1 MNYPSLTA
9 TFWMS
14 LFFGPL
20 GFMSADRAAQEAHAR
35 GLPTAR
41 YWICF
46 VMAWVIGPVLMLA
59 IYFGVPAIAER
70 YDGVLVANRA
80 HICMA
85 ARPPVCTAEPTRV
98 HRRTR
103 SSRSGAALIVLP
115 VLFPAPPEAANSKP
129 DKPSPGEVP
138 GPSHD

>member
-1 MNYPSLTA
+1 MNYPSLTV

-70 YDGVLVANRA
+70 YDGGAGGQSCPYLYGSE
-80 HICMA
+80 A
-85 ARPPVCTAEPTRV
+85 ARLYC
-98 HRRTR
+98 
-103 SSRSGAALIVLP
+103 
-115 VLFPAPPEAANSKP
+115 
-129 DKPSPGEVP
+129 
-138 GPSHD
+138 

>member
-1 MNYPSLTA
+1 MTELGTTTRPGPVPATKLNYPSLMA

-20 GFMSADRAAQEAHAR
+20 GFMSADRAAQEAHAH

-70 YDGVLVANRA
+70 YDEGAGGQPCPYLEGSE
-80 HICMA
+80 A
-85 ARPPVCTAEPTRV
+85 ARLYC
-98 HRRTR
+98 
-103 SSRSGAALIVLP
+103 
-115 VLFPAPPEAANSKP
+115 
-129 DKPSPGEVP
+129 
-138 GPSHD
+138 